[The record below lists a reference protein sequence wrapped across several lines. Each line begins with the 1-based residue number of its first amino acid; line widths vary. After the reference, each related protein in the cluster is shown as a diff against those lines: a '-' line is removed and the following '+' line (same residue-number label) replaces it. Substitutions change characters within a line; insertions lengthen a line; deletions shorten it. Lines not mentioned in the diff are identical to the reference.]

1 MSEPTS
7 IAAERKYDLYSQTT
21 KDNPYPV
28 FAQMR
33 RENPVYSQ
41 LGLDG
46 KTKIWF
52 VTRYEDVQY
61 ILHHDE
67 LFMRDANNV
76 LPAEKTYQ
84 PNPLEALMFN
94 HMLNKDGEDHRRL
107 RALVSQA
114 FTPSRVRDMRP
125 RVQAIADELIAA
137 VQSKGQMDLIA
148 DYAFQL
154 PTIVISEMLGIPTQD
169 REHFKRWTEATIA
182 PALTPEAQAKAGA
195 LIQEFA
201 AYLGELF
208 ATRRVA
214 PQNDL
219 ISALLQAEEAGN
231 QLTESE
237 LYSTVVLLIIAG
249 HETTVNLIGNSIL
262 ALMRFPEALFTLQQ
276 HPEQM
281 AGALD
286 EFLRYESPVERSFS
300 RWANKDTEL
309 GGQQIKQ
316 GDLVMGIL
324 GAANHD
330 PEKFPNP
337 EVLDLS
343 RDAKRQLAFGH
354 GMHFCLGMP
363 LARLEGEIALNSLL
377 QNLPNLR
384 LGMLE
389 EVLTWRTIPMFR
401 GVKQIPVVWD
411 NP

>member
-1 MSEPTS
+1 MSELTS

-33 RENPVYSQ
+33 LENPVYSQ

-52 VTRYEDVQY
+52 VTRFEDVQT
-61 ILHHDE
+61 ILHKDT
-67 LFMRDANNV
+67 LFVRDAKNA
-76 LPAEKTYQ
+76 LPAEKVPQ
-84 PNPLEALMFN
+84 PSPLEALMFS
-94 HMLNKDGEDHRRL
+94 HMLNKDGDEHRRL
-107 RALVSQA
+107 RTLVSLA
-114 FTPSRVRDMRP
+114 FTPSRVRDLRP
-125 RVQAIADELIAA
+125 RVQAISD
-137 VQSKGQMDLIA
+137 DLIA
-148 DYAFQL
+148 TVKAKGRMDLMADFAFQL
-154 PTIVISEMLGIPTQD
+154 PTIVISEMLGVPAQD
-169 REHFKRWTEATIA
+169 REHFKQWSEAVMT
-182 PALTPEAQAKAGA
+182 PAFTPEAQAKAGA

-201 AYLGELF
+201 IYLGELF
-208 ATRRVA
+208 AARRLA

-231 QLTESE
+231 QLSESE

-262 ALMRFPEALFTLQQ
+262 ALMRFPDARAELQQ
-276 HPEQM
+276 NPEKM

-286 EFLRYESPVERSFS
+286 EFLRYDSPVERSFS
-300 RWANKDTEL
+300 RWAAKDTEL
-309 GGQQIKQ
+309 SGHQIKQ

-324 GAANHD
+324 AAANHD

-384 LGMLE
+384 LGVPE
-389 EVLTWRTIPMFR
+389 EALTWRTIPMFR
-401 GVKQIPVVWD
+401 SLNQFPVVWD
-411 NP
+411 L